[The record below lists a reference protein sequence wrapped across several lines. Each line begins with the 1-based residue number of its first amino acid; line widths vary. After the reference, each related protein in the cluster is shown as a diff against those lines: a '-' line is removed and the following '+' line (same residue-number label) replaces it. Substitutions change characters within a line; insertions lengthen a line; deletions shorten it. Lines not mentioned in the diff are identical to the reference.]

1 MDRSHNN
8 LSAAA
13 FEGYYNFAAKSGC
26 PRCHSAIT
34 ASISLNVVCEHMSG
48 SRTNAPTTGSNGR
61 RNASNNGENR
71 TANAS
76 GTAFNPKLIFSQ
88 IVAMQCFHYLVLGVM
103 FQINHVLYSTS
114 ITVDRMFTDKYLRL
128 WSLIGWADNMAV
140 LLSSIVGVGLVWL
153 WP

>member
-1 MDRSHNN
+1 
-8 LSAAA
+8 
-13 FEGYYNFAAKSGC
+13 
-26 PRCHSAIT
+26 
-34 ASISLNVVCEHMSG
+34 MSG
-48 SRTNAPTTGSNGR
+48 RRTNAPTTGSNGR
-61 RNASNNGENR
+61 RNASNNGESR

-88 IVAMQCFHYLVLGVM
+88 IVAMQCFHYLVLGFM

-140 LLSSIVGVGLVWL
+140 LLSSIVGYVKSFWISLCCL
-153 WP
+153 FYFIFLLIQKNLILLPSPKI